1 MTVNIVG
8 QPEVSRLQKG
18 DGVRF
23 TGTLS
28 GYTPTPFM
36 LTWDAAKVNAEEIP
50 AEKGAPGAKRPG
62 HKAAAAPPSR

>member
-1 MTVNIVG
+1 
-8 QPEVSRLQKG
+8 
-18 DGVRF
+18 VRF

-36 LTWDAAKVNAEEIP
+36 LTWDAAKVNAEDIP